1 MEGGREE
8 GRDGA
13 EGERKIERG
22 EREKERVEEKAGCL
36 HRCRLQLRPS
46 VRPSGCM
53 SVSYVG
59 QPNAC
64 NETGTLLALNST
76 PPPPIT
82 PLSQAKNRLVGVA
95 RMSATTELD
104 GCF

>member
-1 MEGGREE
+1 MGREGGRE
-8 GRDGA
+8 R
-13 EGERKIERG
+13 ERERG
-22 EREKERVEEKAGCL
+22 SKERRKQAAS
-36 HRCRLQLRPS
+36 CRAA
-46 VRPSGCM
+46 VVC
-53 SVSYVG
+53 YVG